1 MIIIAHRL
9 STVERADRIIV
20 IEKGCVKEQGTHKDL
35 LAQRGLYAKLVE
47 RQIRGFQEEGE
58 GERGRVGIQDEGGGA
73 AGARSIPRLIATS
86 PQDHGPVIG
95 GGAGSF
101 SRSPSAL

>member
-58 GERGRVGIQDEGGGA
+58 GERGIQDEGGGA
-73 AGARSIPRLIATS
+73 TGSRSIPRLIASS